1 MTKKVWL
8 SLLSSVSKSSL
19 VSKDFNSK
27 SYQPQKLI
35 VFNPD
40 LKYGYYIHLVN
51 GFQMNILRIIKT
63 KDPSFI
69 THLLK
74 ESLKHL

>member
-40 LKYGYYIHLVN
+40 LKYGH
-51 GFQMNILRIIKT
+51 IKNY
-63 KDPSFI
+63 KNQRSSFI
-69 THLLK
+69 TYLLK

>member
-40 LKYGYYIHLVN
+40 LKYGHIKNYKNQRSLLYHIFTQGKLKTSL
-51 GFQMNILRIIKT
+51 IL
-63 KDPSFI
+63 
-69 THLLK
+69 
-74 ESLKHL
+74 